1 MKDSIFEADSAFMKS
16 MRDKLGIDK
25 PFSQDFIDTIEE
37 DIVFG
42 VAKEKGFPKSMV
54 KDILSNIS
62 IEMNRASDIELKGA
76 IITWMIVQ
84 LPLSLQKLLL
94 TEVAKVIEGYL
105 MKKANEMDD
114 ESLASLMLLGLL
126 AKSK

>member
-37 DIVFG
+37 DIVFE

>member
-37 DIVFG
+37 VIVFE

>member
-25 PFSQDFIDTIEE
+25 PFSQDFIDAIEE

-42 VAKEKGFPKSMV
+42 VSKEKGFPKSMV

>member
-25 PFSQDFIDTIEE
+25 PFSQDFIDTIKE
-37 DIVFG
+37 DIIFG
-42 VAKEKGFPKSMV
+42 VAKEKGFTKSMV

-126 AKSK
+126 AKTK

>member
-42 VAKEKGFPKSMV
+42 VAKEKGFTKSMV